1 MAAKW
6 HAAAIDIHLSSKRF
20 AKSGNSHDTPREED
34 RTRSGSVLVYRWLL
48 HFHSLLQ
55 NATVPKTIFAADRWA
70 INADWCLGF
79 LAGDRRWWLRAR
91 DRDMDCQRSINE
103 RAYARFLV
111 SAAPSSFCFC
121 LSSSSHRN
129 YSAPMTFRIP
139 LFTQFST

>member
-1 MAAKW
+1 MHCAIMAAKW

-34 RTRSGSVLVYRWLL
+34 RTRSGSVLVYRRLL

-79 LAGDRRWWLRAR
+79 LAGNRRWWLRAR
-91 DRDMDCQRSINE
+91 DRDMDCQRSNQ
-103 RAYARFLV
+103 RT
-111 SAAPSSFCFC
+111 C
-121 LSSSSHRN
+121 LSKISRSLLRHLHFVFVCR
-129 YSAPMTFRIP
+129 APAIGIT
-139 LFTQFST
+139 LLL